1 MPNSR
6 DNTGSGVLQ
15 NLKTLLDSRMG
26 TVQEKLLGRRNG
38 AQGRQLRQMRQ
49 QLEQK
54 TRRLQKARQ
63 RVKERDQQV
72 ADLQTALTRIP
83 ARPPIFFVVGMDKS
97 GTGWLMKMLDAHP
110 EVLCKGEGRFFGGDS
125 DTAPDPAEAS
135 PEPGPE
141 PNRTARSLYGAIVG
155 SEPMR
160 YWVERRSFWTRKGDP
175 EEHLNRLVGF
185 AVEHF
190 LYERLSRSGKRMVG
204 DKTPMPGPHVLE
216 EINAAIP
223 DAKVIHIVRDGRDQA
238 VSWMHQLW
246 KGAQDQGGD
255 RHITPEEMAKRDDFY
270 RTRRV
275 PLEVDG
281 GGIFTE
287 ERLREAARR
296 WSERVSKAIE
306 DGPSL
311 LGDRY
316 TEVRYEDLLE
326 RPEEEARR
334 LFEFLGAGGDEEVLR
349 RCVEATDFE
358 ALSGRKRGNEEYEMG
373 FQKRRKGIAGDWK
386 NVFTE
391 RDKAIYKE
399 TAGDLLIKLR
409 YAEDDSW

>member
-1 MPNSR
+1 MPNPR
-6 DNTGSGVLQ
+6 DNTGSGVLR
-15 NLKTLLDSRMG
+15 NLKTLLDSRTG
-26 TVQEKLLGRRNG
+26 VVQEKLLGRRNG
-38 AQGRQLRQMRQ
+38 AQERQLRRMSQ

-54 TRRLQKARQ
+54 TRRLQKARE

-72 ADLQTALTRIP
+72 ADLQAALTR
-83 ARPPIFFVVGMDKS
+83 ATTSPPIFFVVGLGKS
-97 GTGWLMKMLDAHP
+97 GTGWLMKLLDAHP
-110 EVLCKGEGRFFGGDS
+110 EVLCKGEGKFFGGIRGR
-125 DTAPDPAEAS
+125 APDLAEEMREFDPKS
-135 PEPGPE
+135 SI
-141 PNRTARSLYGAIVG
+141 TSRSLYGAVVT

-160 YWVERRSFWTRKGDP
+160 HWIERRSFWTRKDDTD
-175 EEHLNRLVGF
+175 ERLNRLAGLL
-185 AVEHF
+185 VEHF
-190 LYERLSRSGKRMVG
+190 FHEKLARTGKRMVG
-204 DKTPMPGPHVLE
+204 DKTPMSSSHVLE

-223 DAKVIHIVRDGRDQA
+223 DAKVIHIIRDGRDQA

-246 KGAQDQGGD
+246 KGAPDQGGD

-358 ALSGRKRGNEEYEMG
+358 ALSGRKRGNEAYEMG